1 MAFRIFIFVLGLLG
15 LMQEAVAEQAVRR
28 QDLEAL
34 LGAAAEVRLA
44 DQEAELALTRWR
56 LAESDRG
63 LKLFGSAGVTDAR
76 EPLTDT
82 TSRSY
87 QRLSAVAGL
96 RLPLFGSRAVEGEAV
111 HAAEASI
118 RQRELARSVARRE
131 ARKALHYAYSEAI
144 RFREMADLANA
155 FLAVEA
161 QAERVLQARRGGG
174 LLLEADRLEFSTMFL
189 AARRNQKSYDA
200 RALTAR
206 RRLEMLSGRSLEAGR
221 VLAPPAFHTDC
232 LGAAQLAARAS
243 LHPELAMAA
252 AALDEARRR
261 RAVGSSLA
269 EGGVVLSQT
278 VTRDLGGV
286 SGSATYLGVDFRV
299 PLGWRGASDAR
310 QAQARLEV
318 ERAEIE
324 LSQRQAAFAAAVD
337 EMQSAGDQR
346 QAALL
351 MARQRETAAGESLR
365 VAELR
370 ALRLEGDAL
379 EKLLQGKYALY
390 LAATD
395 HREAVLAAE
404 KAQAD
409 LLGLGDECPVSEP
422 EAASGHTEAPL
433 VAARLAAPLPVNE
446 AAGDT
451 AAGPAAMS
459 GRPAPVGWYVWDSER
474 LLARATSEEVWRDL
488 AADARVLRLSFTAP
502 QIAELAAGNTAP
514 RLRAF
519 LARARAEG
527 IRVELLLGEPTWVMP
542 EARNRLL
549 SILQDLRSFAFDG
562 VHLDLERSQLPA
574 AQQAAWD
581 AWVVDTVRAAADVS
595 TWPVGLSGHVRD
607 FSRRGLVE
615 RLRQAGLHELTLM
628 AYQTDWPRVAA
639 RAEAVLKAHP
649 GLQVSV
655 AQSIEP
661 QLTSSESFAGQGRG
675 AARRAW
681 SSLEGRLARQANFAG
696 VVVQSLESFH
706 EVKE

>member
-1 MAFRIFIFVLGLLG
+1 MTSRIFSFILGLLG
-15 LMQEAVAEQAVRR
+15 LMGGAVAEPIVRR
-28 QDLEAL
+28 EELEAL
-34 LGAAAEVRLA
+34 LGASAEVRLA
-44 DQEAELALTRWR
+44 DQEAELALARWR
-56 LAESDRG
+56 LAEADRG

-96 RLPLFGSRAVEGEAV
+96 RLPLFGSRALEGEALR
-111 HAAEASI
+111 AAEAGI

-131 ARKALHYAYSEAI
+131 ARKALHYAYSEAV
-144 RFREMADLANA
+144 RFREMADLATA
-155 FLAVEA
+155 FLAGET
-161 QAERVLQARRGGG
+161 QAERVLQARRVGG

-189 AARRNQKSYDA
+189 AARRNQQSYDA
-200 RALTAR
+200 RALAAR
-206 RRLEMLSGRSLEAGR
+206 RRLETLSGHPLDAGR

-232 LGAAQLAARAS
+232 LDAAQLAARAS
-243 LHPELAMAA
+243 QHPELAMAA

-261 RAVGSSLA
+261 QAAGSPLA

-286 SGSATYLGVDFRV
+286 SGAATYLGVDFRV

-310 QAQARLEV
+310 QAQVRLEA

-324 LSQRQAAFAAAVD
+324 LSQRQAAFASAVD
-337 EMQSAGDQR
+337 EMLAAGDQR
-346 QAALL
+346 RAALR

-409 LLGLGDECPVSEP
+409 LLGLGDECPASPRESADGGA
-422 EAASGHTEAPL
+422 EAAIPG
-433 VAARLAAPLPVNE
+433 RLAAPLPLTGAE
-446 AAGDT
+446 GDT
-451 AAGPAAMS
+451 VSGPAAS
-459 GRPAPVGWYVWDSER
+459 SRPAAVGWYVWDSER
-474 LLARATSEEVWRDL
+474 LLARAGSGEVWRDL
-488 AADARVLRLSFTAP
+488 AADARLLRLSFTAP
-502 QIAELAAGNTAP
+502 QIADLAAGNTAP

-549 SILQDLRSFAFDG
+549 TILSVLRSFAFDG
-562 VHLDLERSQLPA
+562 VHLDLERSQLPEA
-574 AQQAAWD
+574 RQVAWD
-581 AWVVDTVRAAADVS
+581 AWVVDTVRAVADVS
-595 TWPVGLSGHVRD
+595 DWPVGLSGHVRD
-607 FSRRGLVE
+607 FSRRGLVK

-628 AYQTDWPRVAA
+628 AYQTDWQRVAE
-639 RAEAVLKAHP
+639 RAEAVLTAHP

-661 QLTSSESFAGQGRG
+661 QLARGESFAAQGRR

-681 SSLEGRLARQANFAG
+681 SSLEQRLARQTNFAG